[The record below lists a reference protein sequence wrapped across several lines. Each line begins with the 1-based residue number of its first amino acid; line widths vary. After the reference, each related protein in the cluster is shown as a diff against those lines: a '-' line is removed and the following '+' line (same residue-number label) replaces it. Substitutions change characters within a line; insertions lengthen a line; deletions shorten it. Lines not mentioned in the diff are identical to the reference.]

1 MIQLNIRRFPGIMKL
16 FSSAFGWE
24 GGCLIAFGGIR
35 MSGNPGAGPVH
46 LLTIEESVSPE
57 GTLTLVCRGRL
68 TLETAT
74 QFRSEVKS
82 LASQHKLLLADL
94 SAVHSVDSAG
104 LGSIFGTYISAKS
117 QGCDLVLVNVHP
129 RIKDLLN
136 ITNLTRFFAKGNT
149 ESLP

>member
-1 MIQLNIRRFPGIMKL
+1 
-16 FSSAFGWE
+16 
-24 GGCLIAFGGIR
+24 
-35 MSGNPGAGPVH
+35 MSGNPGAGSVH
-46 LLTIEESVSPE
+46 LLTIEQSVSPE

-94 SAVHSVDSAG
+94 SAVHSVDSSG

-117 QGCDLVLVNVHP
+117 QGCDLMLVNVHP